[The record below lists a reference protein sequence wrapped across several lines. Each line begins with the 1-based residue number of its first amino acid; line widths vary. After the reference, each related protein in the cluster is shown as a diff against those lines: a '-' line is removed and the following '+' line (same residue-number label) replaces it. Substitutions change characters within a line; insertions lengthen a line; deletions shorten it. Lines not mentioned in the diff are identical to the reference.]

1 MNKSAVNSSIK
12 LTKDEDFTS
21 FDTDTLIILD
31 PSLVKLN
38 REKSGYLTLD
48 YGSEHYEKVS
58 LTRLIP
64 FEDEEKYIS
73 VNYNID
79 EDEWKEI
86 GVIESLNMLSGAQK
100 AVALEYLAF
109 KYYIPIITK
118 IHKITDNRMGYLF
131 LEAETTAG
139 EKKIAVNDWWHNF
152 RFLQNKILAVTDAD
166 GNRYRIPDVDAL
178 DKASM
183 KKLQLFI

>member
-1 MNKSAVNSSIK
+1 MNKSAVNSSIN

-86 GVIESLNMLSGAQK
+86 GVIENLNMLSDAQK

-139 EKKIAVNDWWHNF
+139 ERSARLSAKKRSPLTTGGTTSAF
-152 RFLQNKILAVTDAD
+152 CKTKCLRLPTPTATGTA
-166 GNRYRIPDVDAL
+166 YPT
-178 DKASM
+178 
-183 KKLQLFI
+183 